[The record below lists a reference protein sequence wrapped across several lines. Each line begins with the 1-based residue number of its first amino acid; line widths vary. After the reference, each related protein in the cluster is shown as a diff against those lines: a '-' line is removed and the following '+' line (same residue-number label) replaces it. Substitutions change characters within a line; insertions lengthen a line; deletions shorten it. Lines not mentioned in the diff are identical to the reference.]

1 MKRSAKSLYPQ
12 MNFPLLNVP
21 ATTTPDE
28 QQNELTMALMEL
40 LIRAAEEENAYEENE
55 QAGNGGEDESETH
68 A

>member
-12 MNFPLLNVP
+12 MNLPLLNVP
-21 ATTTPDE
+21 ATATGDE
-28 QQNELTMALMEL
+28 PNELTMALTEL
-40 LIRAAEEENAYEENE
+40 LIRAAEEGNAYEENE

>member
-12 MNFPLLNVP
+12 MNLPLLSVP
-21 ATTTPDE
+21 ATATADE
-28 QQNELTMALMEL
+28 QQNELTIALMEL
-40 LIRAAEEENAYEENE
+40 LISAAKEENE

>member
-12 MNFPLLNVP
+12 MNLPLLNVP
-21 ATTTPDE
+21 ATATPDE
-28 QQNELTMALMEL
+28 QQNELTIALMEL
-40 LIRAAEEENAYEENE
+40 LISAAKEENE

>member
-12 MNFPLLNVP
+12 MHLPLLSVP
-21 ATTTPDE
+21 ATATADE
-28 QQNELTMALMEL
+28 QQNELTIALMEL
-40 LIRAAEEENAYEENE
+40 LISAAKEENE

>member
-1 MKRSAKSLYPQ
+1 MKRSAKSLCPQ
-12 MNFPLLNVP
+12 MNLALLSVP
-21 ATTTPDE
+21 ATATGDE

>member
-12 MNFPLLNVP
+12 MNLPLLNVP

-28 QQNELTMALMEL
+28 QQNELTIALMEL
-40 LIRAAEEENAYEENE
+40 LISAAEEENGCKENE
-55 QAGNGGEDESETH
+55 QAANGGADESETH